1 MRLGGTMEFSG
12 QDRRLNETR
21 LQALEQAAR
30 QYLRQ
35 PIGEV
40 IHERWYGWRP
50 MTWDDMPILGRSPLH
65 AHVWLAA
72 GHGML
77 GISMSS
83 GSGQLMADLI
93 TGQAPAIDP
102 APYRLERFQ

>member
-12 QDRRLNETR
+12 QDARLNATR
-21 LQALEQAAR
+21 LRALQQAA
-30 QYLRQ
+30 QLYLRQ
-35 PIGEV
+35 PLGPALEQ
-40 IHERWYGWRP
+40 HWYGWRP
-50 MTWDDMPILGRSPLH
+50 MTWDDMPILGRSPRH
-65 AHVWLAA
+65 AHIWLAA

-102 APYRLERFQ
+102 APYRVERFQ